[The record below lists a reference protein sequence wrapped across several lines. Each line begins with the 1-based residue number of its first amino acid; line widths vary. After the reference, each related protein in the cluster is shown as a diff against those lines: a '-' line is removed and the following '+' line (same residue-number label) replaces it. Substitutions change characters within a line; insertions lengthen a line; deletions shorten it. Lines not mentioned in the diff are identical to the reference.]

1 MNIISGIIK
10 IIVGMGL
17 MVLSVWWYTE
27 WALKN
32 TQDPYEWEKEMKAI
46 FCDDPES
53 NQKET

>member
-1 MNIISGIIK
+1 MNIIFGIIK

>member
-32 TQDPYEWEKEMKAI
+32 TQDPYEWEKEMKGI